1 MNKIKLITAL
11 GISLLTTMTAFADYT
26 VMYPIKDIPINKIS
40 PESPLIG
47 EWINKGSATGC
58 SVWTPA
64 VNTVKKDQSFVQSS
78 DCTQSQ
84 TRKIEER
91 IRYSNGSIKLT
102 GKFTTEDREHP
113 VTVEQS
119 AIGTKVTVKECS
131 YSTSFGGGYWLQ
143 RNANTMYIS
152 WSGSSKQPKSFNS
165 GDLPTQDSYVRDG
178 FTYTKG
184 EFKKIGNGSPYHYV
198 CIE

>member
-1 MNKIKLITAL
+1 M
-11 GISLLTTMTAFADYT
+11 
-26 VMYPIKDIPINKIS
+26 
-40 PESPLIG
+40 
-47 EWINKGSATGC
+47 
-58 SVWTPA
+58 
-64 VNTVKKDQSFVQSS
+64 
-78 DCTQSQ
+78 
-84 TRKIEER
+84 
-91 IRYSNGSIKLT
+91 
-102 GKFTTEDREHP
+102 
-113 VTVEQS
+113 TVEQS

-165 GDLPTQDSYVRDG
+165 GDLPTQDSYVREG

-184 EFKKIGNGSPYHYV
+184 EYKKTGNGSAYHYV